1 MNTIFQKVLEFASNL
16 AGRAIASLGIFGVS
30 LGKIN
35 WSNPSWDVF
44 IALLFVL
51 AVFLYGIT
59 LGKGRI
65 MVMISAIY
73 MSAAVT
79 IFFPQNLIENV
90 LKNVPQNIPIQLEIF
105 ILTLVILFFFLV
117 RSGLAS
123 IFRATTEGSWIETF
137 IFSFFQIGLVFA
149 IAMSFFPPENI
160 QSNLPATG
168 QIFTNPIARFA
179 WIILPIIGIIFT
191 KKRKSYRK
199 REDVLDI

>member
-1 MNTIFQKVLEFASNL
+1 MNTIFQKVLEFASSL
-16 AGRAIASLGIFGVS
+16 AGRAIASLGIFGAS

-35 WSNPSWDVF
+35 WSNPSWDLF
-44 IALLFVL
+44 IMLLFVL

-73 MSAAVT
+73 MSAAVA
-79 IFFPQNLIENV
+79 IFFPQNFLEYL
-90 LKNVPQNIPIQLEIF
+90 LKYVPEYVPIQLVIF

-149 IAMSFFPPENI
+149 IAMSFFPAEKI
-160 QSNLPATG
+160 QSSLPATG
-168 QIFTNPIARFA
+168 QIFINPIARFA

-191 KKRKSYRK
+191 KKKKSYRK
-199 REDVLDI
+199 REDIFDI